1 MVHSTY
7 ENNIFYV
14 ITHFGLFSK
23 EKALVNLIQ
32 LHLVPVGF
40 SLTAMLKA
48 TIVIFILM
56 NNINFD
62 NCFLILKTAVINLIY
77 FITIFNLFI
86 VT

>member
-1 MVHSTY
+1 M
-7 ENNIFYV
+7 
-14 ITHFGLFSK
+14 THFGLFSK
-23 EKALVNLIQ
+23 EKALVSLLQ
-32 LHLVPVGF
+32 LLLVPVGF